1 MPTHHR
7 RWTPRPVVCLAVL
20 LSSAAPILAQESE
33 RGSEPES
40 ASRSSAGDAADLV
53 HVGVYVN
60 QIPAVRLKENEFTID
75 FWIWFRWESDELD
88 PMSSFEVPNGRID
101 SRSDPY
107 RAELPDGMN
116 YAAARV
122 TATITMFWDVSRFPL
137 DDHVLRIA
145 IEDPNN
151 EEFKIRFVADEENSR
166 IGPDVQVPGW
176 IPRRGQARVVSQVYH
191 TNYGDTS
198 LPSENESVYSR
209 FQFAVPIERAGYG
222 YFLKLFFGLFIA
234 TGIAFTAFFIKPND
248 LDPRFG
254 LGIGAIFAAVASE
267 YVVTSSLPDTNLLT
281 MADKLHLLAFFF
293 IFLSIV
299 ESTYSLSLFSSPDAA
314 RVRRSIRLDRWS
326 FAVMSLAYITLSC
339 LAVFTG

>member
-1 MPTHHR
+1 MPAHHR
-7 RWTPRPVVCLAVL
+7 RLLLRPAISLAVL
-20 LSSAAPILAQESE
+20 LSSASSIAAQETE
-33 RGSEPES
+33 PESEPES
-40 ASRSSAGDAADLV
+40 TPPASSADAPSIV

-88 PMSSFEVPNGRID
+88 PMSSFEVANGRID
-101 SRSDPY
+101 SRSEPY
-107 RAELPDGMN
+107 RAELPDGMH

-122 TATITMFWDVSRFPL
+122 TATMTQFWDISRFPL

-151 EEFKIRFVADEENSR
+151 EEFKVRFVADEQNSQV
-166 IGPDVQVPGW
+166 GPDVEVPGW
-176 IPRRGQARVVSQVYH
+176 IPRTGQARVVSQVYH

-198 LPSENESVYSR
+198 LPSENESIYSR
-209 FQFAVPIERAGYG
+209 FLFAVPIERAGYG

-234 TGIAFTAFFIKPND
+234 TGIAFTASFIKPTD

-267 YVVTSSLPDTNLLT
+267 YVVTSSLPDTNQLT

-299 ESTYSLSLFSSPDAA
+299 ESTYSLSLFSSIDPA
-314 RVRRSIRLDRWS
+314 RVQRSIRLDRCS
-326 FAVMSLAYITLSC
+326 FALMTLAYLTLSC
-339 LAVFTG
+339 LAVVTG